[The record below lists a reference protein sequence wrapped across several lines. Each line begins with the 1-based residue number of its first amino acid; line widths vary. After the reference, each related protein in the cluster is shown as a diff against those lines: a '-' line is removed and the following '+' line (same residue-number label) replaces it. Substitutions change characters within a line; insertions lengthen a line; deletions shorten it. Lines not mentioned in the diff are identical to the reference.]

1 MLDHHGALICAMVI
15 VSASDNDMTDAELR
29 VIGDIV
35 EHLPVF
41 RDFNSAEL
49 RQSLNDCVGLLGRE
63 KGLEEALN
71 EIREALSPRLRETAY
86 ALACDVAAADDN
98 ITPEEARVLELL
110 RHRLG
115 LDPLVAAAIERAC
128 RARFAHFSNKVA

>member
-41 RDFNSAEL
+41 RDFPTAEL
-49 RQSLNDCVGLLGRE
+49 KQSLDQCIALMGRE
-63 KGLEEALN
+63 NGLEEALQQ
-71 EIREALSPRLRETAY
+71 IKEALSPRLRETAY
-86 ALACDVAAADDN
+86 AIACDVAAAD
-98 ITPEEARVLELL
+98 PKASQEEMRVLEMI

-115 LDPLVAAAIERAC
+115 LDRLVASALERGT
-128 RARFAHFSNKVA
+128 RARFATR

>member
-41 RDFNSAEL
+41 RDFPTSDL
-49 RQSLNDCVGLLGRE
+49 KQSLDECIALLGRE
-63 KGLEEALN
+63 NGLEEALQQ
-71 EIREALSPRLRETAY
+71 IKEALSPRLREAAY
-86 ALACDVAAADDN
+86 AMACDVAAADPKA
-98 ITPEEARVLELL
+98 TQEQMRVLELI

-115 LDPLVAAAIERAC
+115 LDRLVAAAIERGT
-128 RARFAHFSNKVA
+128 RARFATR

>member
-41 RDFNSAEL
+41 RDYPAAEL
-49 RQSLNDCVGLLGRE
+49 KQTLDQCIGLLGRE
-63 KGLEEALN
+63 NGLEEALQQ
-71 EIREALSPRLRETAY
+71 IKEALSPRLREAAY
-86 ALACDVAAADDN
+86 AMACDVAAAD
-98 ITPEEARVLELL
+98 PKASQEEMRVLELL

-115 LDPLVAAAIERAC
+115 LDRLIAAALERGT
-128 RARFAHFSNKVA
+128 RARFATR